1 MLVDCRT
8 ELIFEI
14 FYTNKI
20 LKMKNTTIKLSL
32 FFNYFVFAI
41 LLNCV
46 GIVMLQMQLNFGV
59 SKGDAS
65 ILEGFKDLPIAIAAF
80 IFASFLPKIG
90 LKKSMLIALAL
101 VTIICSIMPLA
112 DAFWY
117 FKLLFFVIGVSFALI
132 KVSVFSI
139 IGLLTSNEKE
149 HSSFMN
155 FLEAVFMSGV
165 MLGGFV
171 FSYFVNDADP
181 KSREWLQI
189 YWIIA
194 GLSFLAFILLLFSN
208 LDEKEAKI
216 ENTSLEKDFK
226 EMIVMIAKP
235 LIIVFIF
242 SIFFYVMIE
251 QSFSTWMPTF
261 YKEILHAPTSLAVQA
276 GSILAGATFLGRL
289 LSGFVLLRV
298 KWIYFLSFCL
308 LAIAAIVILV
318 MPLAKNIIIDNN
330 KTMTWLNAPFVLYLL
345 PVMGLFLAP
354 IYPTLNSTILSTLPK
369 HMHSSMSGLIVVF
382 SALGGTTGSII
393 TGHVFQ
399 SFNGTTAFY
408 FSLIPVTLIFILLWL
423 LNNMIC
429 KQH

>member
-1 MLVDCRT
+1 
-8 ELIFEI
+8 
-14 FYTNKI
+14 
-20 LKMKNTTIKLSL
+20 MKNIAIKISL
-32 FFNYFVFAI
+32 FLNYFVFAI

-59 SKGDAS
+59 SKADAS

-101 VTIICSIMPLA
+101 VTIVCCIMPFA

-117 FKLLFFVIGVSFALI
+117 FKFLFFVIGVSFALI
-132 KVSVFSI
+132 KVSVFST
-139 IGLLTSNEKE
+139 IGLLTNNQKE
-149 HSSFMN
+149 HGSFMN
-155 FLEAVFMSGV
+155 FLEAVFMCGV

-171 FSYFVNDADP
+171 FSFFVNDADP
-181 KSREWLQI
+181 KSREWLHI
-189 YWIIA
+189 YWIIGA
-194 GLSFLAFILLLFSN
+194 LSFMAFLLLFFTK

-226 EMIVMIAKP
+226 EMIGMIVKT
-235 LIIVFIF
+235 LIIVFIL

-298 KWIYFLSFCL
+298 KWIHFLSFCL
-308 LAIAAIVILV
+308 IIIGAIVLIV
-318 MPLAKNIIIDNN
+318 MPLAKNIIIENTD
-330 KTMTWLNAPFVLYLL
+330 TMTWFNAPFVLYLL
-345 PVMGLFLAP
+345 PIMGLFLAP
-354 IYPTLNSTILSTLPK
+354 IYPTLNSTILSSLPK

-382 SALGGTTGSII
+382 SALGGTIGSII
-393 TGHVFQ
+393 TGHVFEA
-399 SFNGTTAFY
+399 FGGTTAFY
-408 FSLIPVTLIFILLWL
+408 FALIPITLIFILLWV
-423 LNNMIC
+423 LNSMLSKNA
-429 KQH
+429 KN

>member
-1 MLVDCRT
+1 
-8 ELIFEI
+8 
-14 FYTNKI
+14 
-20 LKMKNTTIKLSL
+20 MKNLAIKISL
-32 FFNYFVFAI
+32 FLNYFVFAI

-59 SKGDAS
+59 SKADAS

-90 LKKSMLIALAL
+90 LKKSMLIALSL
-101 VTIICSIMPLA
+101 VTIVCCIMPFA

-132 KVSVFSI
+132 KVSVFST
-139 IGLLTSNEKE
+139 IGLLTNNQKE
-149 HSSFMN
+149 HGSFMN
-155 FLEAVFMSGV
+155 FLEAVFMCGV

-171 FSYFVNDADP
+171 FSFFVNDADP
-181 KSREWLQI
+181 KSREWLHI
-189 YWIIA
+189 YWIIGA
-194 GLSFLAFILLLFSN
+194 LSFMAFLLLFFTR

-226 EMIVMIAKP
+226 EMIGMIVKT
-235 LIIVFIF
+235 LIIVFIL

-298 KWIYFLSFCL
+298 KWIHFLSFCL
-308 LAIAAIVILV
+308 IIIGGIVLIV
-318 MPLAKNIIIDNN
+318 MPLAKNIIIENTD
-330 KTMTWLNAPFVLYLL
+330 TMTWFNAPFVLYLL
-345 PVMGLFLAP
+345 PIMGLFLAP
-354 IYPTLNSTILSTLPK
+354 IYPTLNSTILSSLPK

-382 SALGGTTGSII
+382 SALGGTIGSII
-393 TGHVFQ
+393 TGHVFEA
-399 SFNGTTAFY
+399 FGGTTAFY
-408 FSLIPVTLIFILLWL
+408 FALIPIALIFILLWV
-423 LNNMIC
+423 LNSMLSKNA
-429 KQH
+429 KN

>member
-1 MLVDCRT
+1 
-8 ELIFEI
+8 
-14 FYTNKI
+14 
-20 LKMKNTTIKLSL
+20 MKNIAIKISL
-32 FFNYFVFAI
+32 FLNYFVFAI

-59 SKGDAS
+59 SKADAS

-101 VTIICSIMPLA
+101 VTIVCCIMPFA

-132 KVSVFSI
+132 KVSVFST
-139 IGLLTSNEKE
+139 IGLLTNNQKE
-149 HSSFMN
+149 HGSFMN
-155 FLEAVFMSGV
+155 FLEAVFMCGV

-171 FSYFVNDADP
+171 FSFFVNDADP
-181 KSREWLQI
+181 KSREWLHI
-189 YWIIA
+189 YWIIGA
-194 GLSFLAFILLLFSN
+194 LSFMAFLLLFFTK

-226 EMIVMIAKP
+226 EMIGMIVKT
-235 LIIVFIF
+235 LIIVFIL

-298 KWIYFLSFCL
+298 KWIHFLSFCL
-308 LAIAAIVILV
+308 IIIGAIVLIV
-318 MPLAKNIIIDNN
+318 MPLAKNIIIENTD
-330 KTMTWLNAPFVLYLL
+330 TMTWFNAPFVLYLL
-345 PVMGLFLAP
+345 PIMGLFLAP
-354 IYPTLNSTILSTLPK
+354 IYPTLNSTILSSLPK

-382 SALGGTTGSII
+382 SALGGTIGSII
-393 TGHVFQ
+393 TGHVFEA
-399 SFNGTTAFY
+399 FGGTTAFY
-408 FSLIPVTLIFILLWL
+408 FALIPITLIFILLWV
-423 LNNMIC
+423 LNSMLSKNA
-429 KQH
+429 KN

>member
-1 MLVDCRT
+1 
-8 ELIFEI
+8 
-14 FYTNKI
+14 
-20 LKMKNTTIKLSL
+20 MKNLAIKISL
-32 FFNYFVFAI
+32 FLNYFVFAI

-59 SKGDAS
+59 SKADAS

-101 VTIICSIMPLA
+101 VTIVCCIMPFA

-132 KVSVFSI
+132 KVSVFST
-139 IGLLTSNEKE
+139 IGLLTNNQKE
-149 HSSFMN
+149 HGSFMN
-155 FLEAVFMSGV
+155 FLEAVFMCGV

-171 FSYFVNDADP
+171 FSFFVNDADP
-181 KSREWLQI
+181 KSREWLNI
-189 YWIIA
+189 YWIIGA
-194 GLSFLAFILLLFSN
+194 LSFMAFLLLFFTR

-226 EMIVMIAKP
+226 EMIGMIVKT
-235 LIIVFIF
+235 LIIVFIL

-289 LSGFVLLRV
+289 LSGFVLLKV
-298 KWIYFLSFCL
+298 KWIHFLSFCL
-308 LAIAAIVILV
+308 IIIGAIVLIV
-318 MPLAKNIIIDNN
+318 MPLAKNIIIENTD
-330 KTMTWLNAPFVLYLL
+330 TMTWFNAPFVLYLL
-345 PVMGLFLAP
+345 PIMGLFLAP
-354 IYPTLNSTILSTLPK
+354 IYPTLNSTILSSLPK

-382 SALGGTTGSII
+382 SALGGTIGSII
-393 TGHVFQ
+393 TGHVFEA
-399 SFNGTTAFY
+399 FGGTTAFY
-408 FSLIPVTLIFILLWL
+408 FALIPIALIFILLWV
-423 LNNMIC
+423 LNSMLSKNA
-429 KQH
+429 KN

>member
-1 MLVDCRT
+1 
-8 ELIFEI
+8 
-14 FYTNKI
+14 
-20 LKMKNTTIKLSL
+20 MKNAAIKLSL

-59 SKGDAS
+59 SKSSAS
-65 ILEGFKDLPIAIAAF
+65 VLEGFKDLPIAVAAF

-90 LKKSMLIALAL
+90 LKKSMLFALAL
-101 VTIICSIMPLA
+101 VTILSSIMPFA

-132 KVSVFSI
+132 KVSVFST
-139 IGLLTSNEKE
+139 IGLLTNNEKE
-149 HSSFMN
+149 HGSFMN
-155 FLEAVFMSGV
+155 FLEAIFMSGV

-181 KSREWLQI
+181 KSREWLDI
-189 YWIIA
+189 YWLVA
-194 GLSFLAFILLLFSN
+194 SLSLLAFLLLLFSK
-208 LDEKEAKI
+208 LDEKDAKI

-226 EMIVMIAKP
+226 EMIAMIVKS
-235 LIIVFIF
+235 LIIVFIL

-261 YKEILHAPTSLAVQA
+261 YKEILRAPTSIAVQA

-308 LAIAAIVILV
+308 LAIAAIVLIV
-318 MPLAKNIIIDNN
+318 MPLAKNIVIENN
-330 KTMTWLNAPFVLYLL
+330 QEMTWLNAPFVLYLL
-345 PVMGLFLAP
+345 PIMGLFLAP
-354 IYPTLNSTILSTLPK
+354 IYPTLNSTILSSLPK
-369 HMHSSMSGLIVVF
+369 HMHSSMAGLIVVF

-393 TGHVFQ
+393 TGHVFE
-399 SFNGTTAFY
+399 SFDGTTAFY
-408 FSLIPVTLIFILLWL
+408 FSLIPITLIFILIWILY
-423 LNNMIC
+423 NMNKKYAIT
-429 KQH
+429 KA

>member
-1 MLVDCRT
+1 
-8 ELIFEI
+8 
-14 FYTNKI
+14 
-20 LKMKNTTIKLSL
+20 MKNAAIKLSL

-46 GIVMLQMQLNFGV
+46 GVVMLQMQLNFGV
-59 SKGDAS
+59 SKSGAS
-65 ILEGFKDLPIAIAAF
+65 VLEGFKDLPIAVAAF

-90 LKKSMLIALAL
+90 LKKSMLIALSL
-101 VTIICSIMPLA
+101 VTIVSSIMPFA

-132 KVSVFSI
+132 KVSVFST
-139 IGLLTSNEKE
+139 IGLLTNNEKE
-149 HSSFMN
+149 HGSFMN
-155 FLEAVFMSGV
+155 FLEAIFMSGV

-181 KSREWLQI
+181 KSREWLHI
-189 YWIIA
+189 YWLIA
-194 GLSFLAFILLLFSN
+194 GLSLLAFLLLLFSK

-226 EMIVMIAKP
+226 EMIIMIAKP
-235 LIIVFIF
+235 LIVVFIL

-261 YKEILHAPTSLAVQA
+261 YKEILHSPTSIAVQA

-289 LSGFVLLRV
+289 LSGFVLLRI

-308 LAIAAIVILV
+308 LAVAAIVIIV
-318 MPLAKNIIIDNN
+318 MPLAKNIVIENSQQ
-330 KTMTWLNAPFVLYLL
+330 MTWLNAPFVLYLL
-345 PVMGLFLAP
+345 PIMGLFLAP
-354 IYPTLNSTILSTLPK
+354 IYPTLNSTILSSLPK
-369 HMHSSMSGLIVVF
+369 HMHSSMAGLIVVF

-393 TGHVFQ
+393 TGHVFE

-408 FSLIPVTLIFILLWL
+408 FSLIPITLIFILIWILYKM
-423 LNNMIC
+423 NKKHAIT
-429 KQH
+429 KA